1 MSKTA
6 DNTPDVSPPLTPCE
20 KKDVLSNL
28 ANTDDANTIE
38 VNQVILREP
47 GNTGKDGSS
56 NSGENIL
63 HAHKK
68 DRTKKPKKPRCAL
81 EGCRKK
87 LRITDTKCRCD
98 KIFCHKHRCAVDHK
112 CAKLHE
118 KDDHETH
125 SKLCGL
131 GGGTFSKLDRI

>member
-6 DNTPDVSPPLTPCE
+6 DNTPQTSPNHHLNRLN
-20 KKDVLSNL
+20 D
-28 ANTDDANTIE
+28 
-38 VNQVILREP
+38 
-47 GNTGKDGSS
+47 SS
-56 NSGENIL
+56 NINSLKEDGESNMMAISPIIDTVENNKVVSDTNK
-63 HAHKK
+63 KK
-68 DRTKKPKKPRCAL
+68 DRTKKPKKPRCAM

-87 LRITDTKCRCD
+87 LRITDTKCRCE

-125 SKLCGL
+125 SKRCGL
-131 GGGTFSKLDRI
+131 GGGVFSKLDRI

>member
-6 DNTPDVSPPLTPCE
+6 NNTPDVTPNHTPPLTPCE
-20 KKDVLSNL
+20 KKDFLLNG
-28 ANTDDANTIE
+28 ANTDDANIIY

-47 GNTGKDGSS
+47 
-56 NSGENIL
+56 ENNAIKCSTS
-63 HAHKK
+63 KK

-87 LRITDTKCRCD
+87 LRITDAKCRCD
-98 KIFCHKHRCAVDHK
+98 KIFCHKHRCAVNHK

-125 SKLCGL
+125 SKRCGL
-131 GGGTFSKLDRI
+131 GGGNFSKLDRI

>member
-6 DNTPDVSPPLTPCE
+6 DNTPPLTPSG
-20 KKDVLSNL
+20 KKTNASDDFV
-28 ANTDDANTIE
+28 ATDQNEIILNEPMNAVIKRDALPAT
-38 VNQVILREP
+38 
-47 GNTGKDGSS
+47 T
-56 NSGENIL
+56 NIL
-63 HAHKK
+63 NAPKK
-68 DRTKKPKKPRCAL
+68 DRTKKPKKPRCAF

-98 KIFCHKHRCAVDHK
+98 KIFCHIHRCAVDHK

-125 SKLCGL
+125 SKRCGL
-131 GGGTFSKLDRI
+131 GGGAFSKLDRI